1 MVIKQFAKLIMNSG
15 GLMASYLVVIYGTA
29 GVNKEAAWR
38 LARQLPGK
46 SAVLSMDAFLD
57 GAIAQP
63 SEDAGEELEMAHT
76 QLRLLVANYMRNGYN
91 VVVEG
96 VFYYQRDGQQYR
108 YEQDIDQ
115 LVALMRNMTR
125 KALTVHVP
133 SSEGADGF
141 DYRPR
146 YGGGA
151 MTVDA
156 DATAEDIAKAVHEK
170 LMAEKLT

>member
-1 MVIKQFAKLIMNSG
+1 MNSG
-15 GLMASYLVVIYGTA
+15 GFMASYLVVIYGTA
-29 GVNKEAAWR
+29 GVNKEVAWR
-38 LARQLPGK
+38 LARGLPGK

-63 SEDAGEELEMAHT
+63 SKDAGEELDMAHT

-96 VFYYQRDGQQYR
+96 VFYYERDGQQYR

-133 SSEGADGF
+133 APASGGEDGF
-141 DYRPR
+141 EYRPR